1 MRIRLSRQQ
10 PEDRGGDVA
19 GQAGTDRAVMAQ
31 QPVRVNAVS
40 PGVIDTGWW
49 DFLDPEARRETFAG
63 FAARTPVGR
72 IGTPD
77 DVADAIEYLVGNSF
91 TSGVVLRVD
100 GGARLGS
107 TA

>member
-10 PEDRGGDVA
+10 PGDRGGDVA
-19 GQAGTDRAVMAQ
+19 
-31 QPVRVNAVS
+31 
-40 PGVIDTGWW
+40 
-49 DFLDPEARRETFAG
+49 ARPAG

-77 DVADAIEYLVGNSF
+77 DVADAIEYRVGNSF